1 MHAASIGTA
10 SNAFNPRTFIAGS
23 RSLEGKDCLVLGA
36 GGFIG
41 KALCERLCENGARVR
56 ALVRRSPPTLP
67 SHLPITW
74 TKGDFTDRSILS
86 NIVRRQDFVFHL
98 AYDSIPETSNINP
111 TADLL
116 RNVGPTLNLLDL
128 CCVEGVSKV
137 IFASSGGTVYG
148 IAQPELVINEDAPT
162 NPISA
167 YGVTKLTIEK
177 YLALYKRLHN
187 LDYHVLR
194 ISNPYGPGQ
203 SPHRRQGLVATILHR
218 ALTRQTLEI
227 WGDGEIVRDYLHIR
241 DVATAFLYASQYKG
255 DFRVM
260 NVGSGVGLSVN
271 RVIKDIEV
279 TLGNT
284 AIARRYVPGRVG
296 DVPRNVLDI
305 ALIARETGWRPEI
318 SWTEGLL
325 ETASWMREQLANDAY
340 RSLQPRSNLSI
351 VKSTPAPLLAH
362 L

>member
-1 MHAASIGTA
+1 MHAASIGTLGD
-10 SNAFNPRTFIAGS
+10 AFNPRTFIAGS
-23 RSLEGKDCLVLGA
+23 RPLEGKDCLVLGA
-36 GGFIG
+36 GVFIG
-41 KALCERLCENGARVR
+41 KALCEGLCENGARVR

-74 TKGDFTDRSILS
+74 IKGDFTDRSTLS
-86 NIVRRQDFVFHL
+86 NMVRSQKLVFHL
-98 AYDSIPETSNINP
+98 ASDSIPETSNRNP
-111 TADLL
+111 TGDLF
-116 RNVGPTLNLLDL
+116 RNVGSTLNLLDL
-128 CCVEGVSKV
+128 CCAEGVDKV

-148 IAQPELVINEDAPT
+148 VAQAESVINENAPT

-194 ISNPYGPGQ
+194 ISNAYGPGQ
-203 SPHRRQGLVATILHR
+203 SPHKRQGLVATILHR

-241 DVATAFLYASQYKG
+241 DVARAFLYATQYKG

-279 TLGNT
+279 ALGDT
-284 AIARRYVPGRVG
+284 AISRRYVPGRVE

-305 ALIARETGWRPEI
+305 ALIGSETSWRPEI

-325 ETASWMREQLANDAY
+325 ETASWMREQLTNDAD
-340 RSLQPRSNLSI
+340 RSLQLS
-351 VKSTPAPLLAH
+351 A
-362 L
+362 

>member
-1 MHAASIGTA
+1 MV
-10 SNAFNPRTFIAGS
+10 
-23 RSLEGKDCLVLGA
+23 RSQKL
-36 GGFIG
+36 
-41 KALCERLCENGARVR
+41 
-56 ALVRRSPPTLP
+56 
-67 SHLPITW
+67 
-74 TKGDFTDRSILS
+74 
-86 NIVRRQDFVFHL
+86 VFHL
-98 AYDSIPETSNINP
+98 ASDSIPETSNRNP
-111 TADLL
+111 TADLF
-116 RNVGPTLNLLDL
+116 RNVGSTLNLLDL
-128 CCVEGVSKV
+128 CCAEGVDKV

-148 IAQPELVINEDAPT
+148 VAQGESVINENAPT

-177 YLALYKRLHN
+177 YLAVYKRLHN

-194 ISNPYGPGQ
+194 ISNAYGPGQ
-203 SPHRRQGLVATILHR
+203 SPHKRQGLVATILHR

-241 DVATAFLYASQYKG
+241 DVARAFLYATQYKG

-279 TLGNT
+279 ALGDT
-284 AIARRYVPGRVG
+284 AISRRYVPGRVE

-305 ALIARETGWRPEI
+305 ALIGSETSWRPEI

-325 ETASWMREQLANDAY
+325 ETASWMREQIANDAIDPC
-340 RSLQPRSNLSI
+340 S
-351 VKSTPAPLLAH
+351 
-362 L
+362 

>member
-1 MHAASIGTA
+1 
-10 SNAFNPRTFIAGS
+10 
-23 RSLEGKDCLVLGA
+23 
-36 GGFIG
+36 
-41 KALCERLCENGARVR
+41 
-56 ALVRRSPPTLP
+56 
-67 SHLPITW
+67 
-74 TKGDFTDRSILS
+74 
-86 NIVRRQDFVFHL
+86 
-98 AYDSIPETSNINP
+98 
-111 TADLL
+111 
-116 RNVGPTLNLLDL
+116 
-128 CCVEGVSKV
+128 
-137 IFASSGGTVYG
+137 
-148 IAQPELVINEDAPT
+148 
-162 NPISA
+162 
-167 YGVTKLTIEK
+167 
-177 YLALYKRLHN
+177 
-187 LDYHVLR
+187 
-194 ISNPYGPGQ
+194 
-203 SPHRRQGLVATILHR
+203 
-218 ALTRQTLEI
+218 
-227 WGDGEIVRDYLHIR
+227 
-241 DVATAFLYASQYKG
+241 VATAFLYASQYKG

-325 ETASWMREQLANDAY
+325 ETASWMREQLANDVY